1 MKFSRIFRGSGQ
13 REWKIRGCIG
23 EGVGDFLGNEERSVD
38 DLGSS
43 GNIVSNFFFN
53 GDSQEFQL
61 HRCTLE
67 KWLLKVRAFNRVTF
81 GKL

>member
-13 REWKIRGCIG
+13 REWKIRRGIG
-23 EGVGDFLGNEERSVD
+23 EEVGDFLGNEERSVD

-43 GNIVSNFFFN
+43 GNTVSNFFFN
-53 GDSQEFQL
+53 GDSREFQL
-61 HRCTLE
+61 HQCTLE
-67 KWLLKVRAFNRVTF
+67 KWLLKFRAFNRVMF

>member
-1 MKFSRIFRGSGQ
+1 MDKGNGKFAGVLGRR
-13 REWKIRGCIG
+13 
-23 EGVGDFLGNEERSVD
+23 VGDFLGNEERSVD

-43 GNIVSNFFFN
+43 GNTVSNFFFN

>member
-43 GNIVSNFFFN
+43 GNTVSNFFLMEIRRNFN
-53 GDSQEFQL
+53 FINVHLRSG
-61 HRCTLE
+61 C
-67 KWLLKVRAFNRVTF
+67 
-81 GKL
+81 

>member
-23 EGVGDFLGNEERSVD
+23 EEVGDFLGNEERSVD

-43 GNIVSNFFFN
+43 GNTVSNFFLMEIRRNFN
-53 GDSQEFQL
+53 FINVHLRSG
-61 HRCTLE
+61 C
-67 KWLLKVRAFNRVTF
+67 
-81 GKL
+81 

>member
-13 REWKIRGCIG
+13 REWKIRGGIG

-43 GNIVSNFFFN
+43 GNTVSNFFLMEIRRNFN
-53 GDSQEFQL
+53 FIGV
-61 HRCTLE
+61 LE
-67 KWLLKVRAFNRVTF
+67 KWLLKV
-81 GKL
+81 